1 MKFSIIAWESEG
13 LRCPDFKINIKNN
26 GSIYPSFIQM
36 PNGTGKST
44 TLELIKHAL
53 SNHEFKSDTVWDFT
67 PKDKNEF
74 KKKGYFQI
82 KCEVE
87 GKIFY
92 SKINFNF
99 ENKTCSYES
108 SGEDGG
114 WRPEF
119 SLPKELSTTIN
130 KEIIDLLFVD
140 LEKDIKPMF
149 RKHQTGA
156 QEAIS
161 TFCGV
166 NLLDRIMNDLN
177 NYKTKK
183 RKENIQSGATQT
195 QIITE
200 ETREKKILVQI
211 EKVNE
216 KINSFKKFLN
226 DTEKEYTEG
235 KMDLEKKIEKN
246 ANLKKQLLDLQKKK
260 DEAQSKYDDSL
271 LKNFDSIKKIGTF
284 DSLLKDEII
293 DFVSGLDDM
302 QLPEAE
308 ARVFFEGLLKRN
320 NCVCGEKLD
329 ITKKNNIIKEMES
342 FISSENASIISNI
355 KNSINQNQKE
365 ISSNNLDEISIQ
377 TNEHKHDLDTYS
389 DQIDFL
395 YKSQLTEKD
404 LILSEKIKHLE
415 KERQEKEVFL
425 RETAKKPYTTKD
437 DENSE
442 SLVSLI
448 EQKNKVEKKLAKL
461 SSTQTIEEKVQ
472 YLQKILNDVKIDS
485 QIKISEEISKECNK
499 KLVSMESDNPLLVD
513 SVGEYIKLESG
524 RTAGSTGQEARIGIT
539 FLLSLLERSSIKF
552 PLIFDV
558 PVKGMDFESRRATAE
573 FITKLESQFICFVI
587 NSDKEGF
594 TDRFKEI
601 SNKSNNFIT
610 CYRRSKEDNQ
620 YDDLAK
626 NFNFPPNEKSNGHVV
641 YDYGFF
647 EKFKKEYEDKKEDL

>member
-1 MKFSIIAWESEG
+1 MRFNILSWESRG
-13 LRCPDFKINIKNN
+13 LRCPDFNINIKNN
-26 GSIYPSFIQM
+26 NSIYPSFIQM
-36 PNGTGKST
+36 PNGTGKTT
-44 TLELIKHAL
+44 TLDLIKYAL

-67 PKDKNEF
+67 PKDKDEF
-74 KKKGYFQI
+74 RKKGYFQI

-92 SKINFNF
+92 SKINFDF

-114 WRPEF
+114 WKPEF

-149 RKHQTGA
+149 RKNQTGA

-161 TFCGV
+161 IFCKV
-166 NLLDRIMNDLN
+166 NLLDSLMNDLN
-177 NYKTKK
+177 SYKTKK

-200 ETREKKILVQI
+200 ETREQKILAQI

-216 KINSFKKFLN
+216 KINNCKKFLN
-226 DTEKEYTEG
+226 DTEQEYNDG
-235 KMDLEKKIEKN
+235 KHELERKIEKN

-260 DEAQSKYDDSL
+260 DEAQLKYDNSL
-271 LKNFDSIKKIGTF
+271 LDNFDSLKKIGTY

-329 ITKKNNIIKEMES
+329 NTKRNNIIKEMES

-365 ISSNNLDEISIQ
+365 ISKNNLNEISIQ
-377 TNEHKHDLDTYS
+377 TNEYKHDLDAYS
-389 DQIDFL
+389 DQIEYL

-404 LILSEKIKHLE
+404 LILSEKIKDLE
-415 KERQEKEVFL
+415 KKRGEKEIFL
-425 RETAKKPYTTKD
+425 RETSKKPYTTKD

-442 SLVSLI
+442 SLVSLV
-448 EQKNKVEKKLAKL
+448 EQKNKVEKKLAIL
-461 SSTQTIEEKVQ
+461 SSTQSIEEKVQ
-472 YLQKILNDVKIDS
+472 YLQKILSDVKKNS
-485 QIKISEEISKECNK
+485 QIQISEEISKECNK
-499 KLVSMESDNPLLVD
+499 KLKSMELDNPLLVD

-524 RTAGSTGQEARIGIT
+524 RSAGSTGQEARIGIT

-558 PVKGMDFESRRATAE
+558 PVKGMDFEARRATAE
-573 FITKLESQFICFVI
+573 FITRLESQFICFVI

-601 SNKSNNFIT
+601 TNKSNNFIT
-610 CYRRSKEDNQ
+610 CYRRSDQDNQ

-626 NFNFPPNEKSNGHVV
+626 QFKFPANEKSNGHVV
-641 YDYGFF
+641 YDYDFF
-647 EKFKKEYEDKKEDL
+647 KKFKKEYEGK